1 MIENNITMFGSI
13 RVRKRG
19 LHGNREG
26 AARAQGTIKSI
37 GNAATT
43 AIKVQRMAKNHCMDF
58 GDSVH
63 LADFGRNLP
72 IYQLIIQ
79 FVVVYAES

>member
-1 MIENNITMFGSI
+1 M
-13 RVRKRG
+13 VQKRG

-26 AARAQGTIKSI
+26 AAGAQGTITTI

-43 AIKVQRMAKNHCMDF
+43 AIKVQRMAKNHCMGF

-63 LADFGRNLP
+63 LADFSRNLS
-72 IYQLIIQ
+72 IYWLIIQ

>member
-1 MIENNITMFGSI
+1 
-13 RVRKRG
+13 
-19 LHGNREG
+19 
-26 AARAQGTIKSI
+26 
-37 GNAATT
+37 
-43 AIKVQRMAKNHCMDF
+43 MAKNHCMDF